1 MDQVNAKLDQLK
13 ASLEGKI
20 DFVGQ
25 DIADLRT
32 RWLLWS
38 SALIAFVVGAAL
50 QSVRLSL
57 AIFAVGFFV
66 TLAVVLPPL
75 PAYTSHPV
83 KWLDALDEYGEPLA
97 PGAPAA
103 GASETRKGR

>member
-13 ASLEGKI
+13 ASLEGNI

-25 DIADLRT
+25 DMAERRA

-38 SALIAFVVGAAL
+38 SALIAFVVGAGL
-50 QSVRLSL
+50 QSVRLSF
-57 AIFAVGFFV
+57 AIFAVGFFA
-66 TLAVVLPPL
+66 TLALVLPPL

-83 KWLDALDEYGEPLA
+83 KWLDTLDEFGEPLA
-97 PGAPAA
+97 PAAA
-103 GASETRKGR
+103 GAGPSETRKGR